1 MISTFNPA
9 PAVFY
14 IRDLAKT
21 LIEKTPDFDLS
32 FLNEIK
38 DLLDK
43 QITPDSF
50 KFIEEALC
58 HLHHLAK
65 NSQLAQ
71 FLINLANSAED
82 YLLTA

>member
-1 MISTFNPA
+1 MSTFNPA

-14 IRDLAKT
+14 IRDLAKA
-21 LIEKTPDFDLS
+21 LIEKTPDFDFN

-38 DLLDK
+38 DLLDL
-43 QITPDSF
+43 QIKPDSF
-50 KFIEEALC
+50 QFIEDTLC

-65 NSQLAQ
+65 NSQLAK
-71 FLINLANSAED
+71 FLINLANGAED